1 MPDTIGFVGLGLM
14 GQAFTKR
21 LAACGFR
28 VIGYDVVADK
38 VKQTAAHG
46 VVAAGSPADV
56 ARDADIVMLAVMSPT
71 EPHAVTE
78 AVLGAR
84 GVVDTAAKGKVLI
97 DLSTTSIAET
107 KHCAAELGGRTGMA
121 WVDAPVSGGPI
132 AAEAGK
138 LAIMAGGDAAV
149 IERVRPVVERLAS
162 RLTHMGPLGAGQA
175 TKMINQVIA
184 LTNFCVLAEAY
195 RLGEK
200 CGVDMAKVPHALA
213 TGYAGGLLLNDLF
226 PRMQARDFAPRGFV
240 RQILKDLDMV
250 HDLSTRMGAPTPM
263 AGLAT
268 SLFRVLSAR
277 GWSELDGTAVLK
289 LYEAE

>member
-1 MPDTIGFVGLGLM
+1 MSETVGFVGLGLM
-14 GQAFTKR
+14 GQGFTKC
-21 LAACGFR
+21 LIACGFR
-28 VIGYDVVADK
+28 VIGYDVMPDK
-38 VKQTAAHG
+38 LKRAAAHG
-46 VVAAGSPADV
+46 VAAANSPAEV
-56 ARDADIVMLAVMSPT
+56 ARDAPIVMLSVMSPT
-71 EPHAVTE
+71 GAHAVTE
-78 AVLGAR
+78 AVLGA
-84 GVVDTAAKGKVLI
+84 GGIVEAPGQSKVLV
-97 DLSTTSIAET
+97 DLSTTSIEET
-107 KHCAAELGGRTGMA
+107 RHCAAELERRTGMA
-121 WVDAPVSGGPI
+121 WVDAPVSGGPA

-138 LAIMAGGDAAV
+138 LAIMAGGEPAAFD
-149 IERVRPVVERLAS
+149 RVRPVMEHLAS

-213 TGYAGGLLLNDLF
+213 TGYAGGLLLSDLF

-250 HDLSTRMGAPTPM
+250 HDLSKELAAPTPM
-263 AGLAT
+263 ASLAT
-268 SLFRVLSAR
+268 SLFRVASAR

-289 LYEAE
+289 LYLEE

>member
-1 MPDTIGFVGLGLM
+1 MPDTVGFVGLGLM

-21 LAACGFR
+21 LAACGLR

-38 VKQTAAHG
+38 VKQAAAHG

-56 ARDADIVMLAVMSPT
+56 ARDADVVMLAVMSPT
-71 EPHAVTE
+71 GAHAVTE
-78 AVLGAR
+78 AVLGLGGIVETAR
-84 GVVDTAAKGKVLI
+84 RSSVVV
-97 DLSTTSIAET
+97 DLSTTAIEET
-107 KHCAAELGGRTGMA
+107 KHCAAELQRRTGTE

-138 LAIMAGGDAAV
+138 LAIMAGGEPAAV
-149 IERVRPVVERLAS
+149 ERMRPVMERLAS

-250 HDLSTRMGAPTPM
+250 RDLAKEMGVPTPM
-263 AGLAT
+263 SGLAT
-268 SLFRVLSAR
+268 SLFRMATAH

-289 LYEAE
+289 LYMEA

>member
-14 GQAFTKR
+14 GRAFTKR
-21 LAACGFR
+21 LTSCGFR

-38 VKQTAAHG
+38 VKEATDNG
-46 VVAAGSPADV
+46 VVAAASPADV
-56 ARDADIVMLAVMSPT
+56 AREADIVMLAVMSSSGD
-71 EPHAVTE
+71 HAVTE
-78 AVLGAR
+78 AVLGPR
-84 GVVDTAAKGKVLI
+84 GVIETARRSSVLI
-97 DLSTTSIAET
+97 DLSTTSIEET
-107 KHCAAELGGRTGMA
+107 KRCASELQRRTGMA
-121 WVDAPVSGGPI
+121 WVDAPVSGGPV

-138 LAIMAGGDAAV
+138 LAIMAGGDASV
-149 IERVRPVVERLAS
+149 IEHVRPLLERLAS

-250 HDLSTRMGAPTPM
+250 RDLAKEVGVPTPM
-263 AGLAT
+263 SGLAT
-268 SLFRVLSAR
+268 SLFRMATAHGL
-277 GWSELDGTAVLK
+277 SELDGTAVLK
-289 LYEAE
+289 LYMEA

>member
-1 MPDTIGFVGLGLM
+1 MPDTVGFVGLGLM

-38 VKQTAAHG
+38 VKQGAAHG
-46 VVAAGSPADV
+46 VVAAASPADV
-56 ARDADIVMLAVMSPT
+56 ARDTDVVMLAVMSPT

-107 KHCAAELGGRTGMA
+107 KHCAAELERRTGMA

-184 LTNFCVLAEAY
+184 LTNFCVLAEAF

-250 HDLSTRMGAPTPM
+250 HDLSTQMGAPTPM
-263 AGLAT
+263 ASLAT